1 MTVSR
6 LAYGSGG
13 RRQQETVSRG
23 VTAGFANGVADTDVA
38 QANRGL
44 LRVEE
49 AAEWLG
55 LSRTKAYELVYRGA
69 LPSVT
74 IGRSRRVTPYYRAR
88 RGQNKP
94 QGRQKRGSE
103 SIMNERRWLTRFASE
118 VS

>member
-38 QANRGL
+38 QPNRGL

-74 IGRSRRVTPYYRAR
+74 IGRSRRVPMAALKAFVERLM
-88 RGQNKP
+88 
-94 QGRQKRGSE
+94 E
-103 SIMNERRWLTRFASE
+103 SGGAI
-118 VS
+118 